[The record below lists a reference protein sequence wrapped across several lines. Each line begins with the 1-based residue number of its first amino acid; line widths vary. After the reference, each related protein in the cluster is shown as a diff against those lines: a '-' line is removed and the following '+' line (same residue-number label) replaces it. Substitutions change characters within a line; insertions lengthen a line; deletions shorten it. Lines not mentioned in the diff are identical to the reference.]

1 MYTVKELIDALRQCP
16 EDYPVKIY
24 TTDGRYDL
32 DTLGIDLVQG
42 SVDLFPQKEEGN

>member
-24 TTDGRYDL
+24 TSTGSCDL
-32 DTLGIDLVQG
+32 DTLGIDLVKV
-42 SVDLFPQKEEGN
+42 SVDLFTQEEEGN